1 MLQVIK
7 IKLYPIQDQI
17 IYINKLLGTSRFVYN
32 QCLNYKINQ
41 YKETKKSTSLGE
53 TGKFLTSLKSEYQ
66 WIKESHSKV
75 LQQSL
80 LNLDKAYKNFFKNGS
95 GFPRFKS
102 KHSDQSC
109 RFPVD
114 AISGVFFDEKLYKR
128 EIPLIEFINNN
139 IGRIKKIGGHKINN
153 IFYPSNYL
161 VEYFN
166 IPEELE
172 NYFIEGGYCIRMIES
187 QIKWWSENKE
197 DLEDIII
204 ANKYNL

>member
-102 KHSDQSC
+102 KHSDQS
-109 RFPVD
+109 
-114 AISGVFFDEKLYKR
+114 
-128 EIPLIEFINNN
+128 
-139 IGRIKKIGGHKINN
+139 
-153 IFYPSNYL
+153 
-161 VEYFN
+161 
-166 IPEELE
+166 
-172 NYFIEGGYCIRMIES
+172 
-187 QIKWWSENKE
+187 
-197 DLEDIII
+197 
-204 ANKYNL
+204 